1 MVLLVESFII
11 TSENRD
17 VRFLIKILVL
27 IIDEVNEYKIWEGS
41 ITEKVEFKLIWD
53 IELFIVYKISRFCV
67 YEFLADKG
75 YRISSF
81 VVYLT

>member
-53 IELFIVYKISRFCV
+53 IELR
-67 YEFLADKG
+67 
-75 YRISSF
+75 
-81 VVYLT
+81 LTKV